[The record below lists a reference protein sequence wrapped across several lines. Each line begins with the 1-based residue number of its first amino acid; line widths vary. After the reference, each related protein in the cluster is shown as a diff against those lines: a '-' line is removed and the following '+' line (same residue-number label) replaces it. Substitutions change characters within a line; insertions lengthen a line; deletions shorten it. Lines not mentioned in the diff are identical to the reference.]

1 MSWLLKAALLLCA
14 VLACTKA
21 DYYYDSGADDP
32 IEFFATLAKMPEQVQ
47 NEVLKQ
53 AGKALMDQ
61 SPELDCNIFGGT
73 PSCKNIPDKS
83 KFGSTC
89 KPYREDLRVDCAYF
103 SDSEKQLE
111 IHPGDALRHHLGDGD
126 YNNITQHCP
135 ECIENLQALWCVQ
148 ALPECGSFMTHV
160 HKAIFPAILEVKQEE
175 DLGLPEST
183 AIAAAIP
190 SVVQAMSKTMACREM
205 CHATIATCSC
215 GNATLTFGE
224 ALENAEVNDDG
235 FAELGLQLLGQNF
248 SDTLFAEIWDKPV
261 CDIFTSKDDADFA
274 GECTTHVVEAA
285 TCGSDKFCTGLSDK
299 KKKSAE
305 SIIATQIAR
314 SVFGF
319 VDGPAGI
326 VEQGSSVAQANI
338 SLPIKKPGTGVGAW
352 ATGST
357 TTTTTATTT
366 TTSSA
371 SAHASAAATTGTI
384 DANSDT
390 ASDMTVVESPQES
403 TKGQGSS
410 VGTLFGVIFG
420 LAVVGA
426 LGTFGWKKYQA
437 YKLRSRGFADFSEYD
452 PMGMDE
458 GIPLQ

>member
-1 MSWLLKAALLLCA
+1 
-14 VLACTKA
+14 
-21 DYYYDSGADDP
+21 
-32 IEFFATLAKMPEQVQ
+32 
-47 NEVLKQ
+47 
-53 AGKALMDQ
+53 
-61 SPELDCNIFGGT
+61 
-73 PSCKNIPDKS
+73 
-83 KFGSTC
+83 
-89 KPYREDLRVDCAYF
+89 
-103 SDSEKQLE
+103 
-111 IHPGDALRHHLGDGD
+111 
-126 YNNITQHCP
+126 
-135 ECIENLQALWCVQ
+135 
-148 ALPECGSFMTHV
+148 MTHV

-326 VEQGSSVAQANI
+326 VEQGSSVAQVIAMI
-338 SLPIKKPGTGVGAW
+338 RPWVSLTACVKALWHLNLHVCLCQYSIFCIMPSRKGP
-352 ATGST
+352 ST
-357 TTTTTATTT
+357 
-366 TTSSA
+366 S
-371 SAHASAAATTGTI
+371 
-384 DANSDT
+384 
-390 ASDMTVVESPQES
+390 
-403 TKGQGSS
+403 
-410 VGTLFGVIFG
+410 
-420 LAVVGA
+420 
-426 LGTFGWKKYQA
+426 
-437 YKLRSRGFADFSEYD
+437 FAPS
-452 PMGMDE
+452 
-458 GIPLQ
+458 